1 MFMLTESEIEQW
13 KQKIDEMTQ
22 MECAELQRFAP
33 SGHPV
38 FRSDSPLYEYFQAH
52 FKSLG
57 GMTPEISKAIGYG
70 R

>member
-13 KQKIDEMTQ
+13 KQKINEMTQ
-22 MECAELQRFAP
+22 MECAKLQRFAP

-38 FRSDSPLYEYFQAH
+38 FRSDGPLADYFQTH
-52 FKSLG
+52 FQSLG
-57 GMTPEISKAIGYG
+57 GMTPQISKAIGHA